1 MKPNT
6 FIIRCVVSTLN
17 SNGSPDF
24 YFVRVRLTEEEYN
37 DGAHYEAAK
46 NDAEAN
52 GYEAYLA
59 YDEQDIAGVK
69 LMDLFDWT
77 TASLVD
83 VDPIE
88 EIE

>member
-1 MKPNT
+1 MKPKT
-6 FIIRCVVSTLN
+6 ITIRCVVAVIN
-17 SNGSPDF
+17 SNGAPDF
-24 YFVRVRLTEEEYN
+24 YFVHVRLTKEQYDE
-37 DGAHYEAAK
+37 GAHYEAAK

-59 YDEQDIAGVK
+59 YDERDVAGAK

-88 EIE
+88 EIT